1 MIKTKNNLIK
11 LIKSYDPNKIVFWVG
26 AGIDHNA
33 PTNLPLAKTLM
44 ETLLE
49 LTCGKKYSQKI
60 LKQCQSIYGGIPRM
74 ESVISDIKLF
84 EEELAVDCTVVSGFE
99 SFLEAPPN
107 NCHQI
112 LAQFLNKGAN
122 IVTFNYGNAIA
133 KAFNMQYHN
142 GFPMQPIFDNEL
154 NLYLYSNENIT
165 SGKIYHPHG
174 VANDLKTIGISLNEV
189 KKTLSPKFQEIL
201 INWIEN
207 GYCFIFLGYSCSD
220 TLDINPFFKS
230 LKTKEN
236 IDSTGIIIN
245 YSSKDSFSNKN
256 ESSEIE
262 DVLTPFNQYFI
273 FNTITSD
280 FMQSIKIHEC
290 SNHVSLENNEYNWIN
305 NFRKYIKP
313 YNEKLYLY
321 ISLGIIKSL
330 GLDYKSILPSN
341 WYKQKNYELFKR
353 NWYIDYYYFICLSQA
368 SNYYRAT
375 RFSKKL
381 NNSNLTKSDIL
392 SKLWQ
397 PKRAAKVTISPFDIF
412 DILNNTDWINSNYQI
427 DWNISTALNRNAE
440 WIIIDILKNPLLFKI
455 KQKKHSKMADIIIK
469 SNNIIINLGN
479 NFVLD
484 FIQQLTALRY
494 KGILLML
501 FENKYDLAITNLN
514 QALYHYNAISSIA
527 GVIRCKLYLTFVEL
541 VNFKINNFTP
551 SLNQAK
557 LFLDDIRNQYQHTI
571 NSKDK
576 YLYILLKI
584 YLRLL

>member
-1 MIKTKNNLIK
+1 MKKTKNNLIK

-26 AGIDHNA
+26 AGIDNNA

-44 ETLLE
+44 EALLE
-49 LTCGKKYSQKI
+49 LTCGKEYSQKI
-60 LKQCQSIYGGIPRM
+60 LEQCQSIYGGIPRM
-74 ESVISDIKLF
+74 ETVISDIKLF
-84 EEELAVDCTVVSGFE
+84 EEELAVDCTVVNGFE

-112 LAQFLNKGAN
+112 LAQFLNNGAN

-142 GFPMQPIFDNEL
+142 EFPIQPVFDNEL
-154 NLYLYSNENIT
+154 NLYLYSNENVT

-189 KKTLSPKFQEIL
+189 KKTLSPKFKETL

-236 IDSTGIIIN
+236 TNSIGIIIN
-245 YSSKDSFSNKN
+245 YSPKDSFSNKN
-256 ESSEIE
+256 ESSEME
-262 DVLTPFNQYFI
+262 DILTPFNQYFI

-280 FMQSIKIHEC
+280 FMQAIKIHEC
-290 SNHVSLENNEYNWIN
+290 SNYSSIGNDEYKWLN
-305 NFRKYIKP
+305 NFYHHIKP
-313 YNEKLYLY
+313 YNKELHLY

-330 GLDYKSILPSN
+330 GLDCKKILPSN
-341 WYKQKNYELFKR
+341 WYKQKNYKLFKR
-353 NWYIDYYYFICLSQA
+353 NWYIDYYSFICLSQD
-368 SNYYRAT
+368 SNYYKAT

-397 PKRAAKVTISPFDIF
+397 PKRAAKVTISPFDVF
-412 DILNNTDWINSNYQI
+412 DILNETNWINSNYQI

-440 WIIIDILKNPLLFKI
+440 WIIIDILKNPFLFKI
-455 KQKKHSKMADIIIK
+455 KQKKHSKMADIIMK

-479 NFVLD
+479 DFVLD

-494 KGILLML
+494 NGVLLML
-501 FENKYDLAITNLN
+501 FDNKYDLALTNLN
-514 QALYHYNAISSIA
+514 QALYHYDAISSIS

-541 VNFKINNFTP
+541 INFKINKFTP

-557 LFLDDIRNQYQHTI
+557 LLLDNIHNQYQQTI
-571 NSKDK
+571 NPKDK

>member
-1 MIKTKNNLIK
+1 MIKAKDNLIK

-26 AGIDHNA
+26 AGIDNNA

-49 LTCGKKYSQKI
+49 LTCGKKYSKKI
-60 LKQCQSIYGGIPRM
+60 LEQCQSIYNGIPRM
-74 ESVISDIKLF
+74 ETVISDIKLF

-112 LAQFLNKGAN
+112 LAQFLSKGAN
-122 IVTFNYGNAIA
+122 IVTLNYGNTIA
-133 KAFNMQYHN
+133 KAFNMQYN
-142 GFPMQPIFDNEL
+142 NKFPILPEFDNEL
-154 NLYLYSNENIT
+154 NLYLYSDENIT

-174 VANDLKTIGISLNEV
+174 VANDLNTIGISLNEV
-189 KKTLSPKFQEIL
+189 KKNLSPKFKKTL

-230 LKTKEN
+230 LKTNEN
-236 IDSTGIIIN
+236 TDSIGIIIN
-245 YSSKDSFSNKN
+245 YSTKDSFSNKN
-256 ESSEIE
+256 ESSEME
-262 DVLTPFNQYFI
+262 DILTPFNQYFI

-280 FMQSIKIHEC
+280 FMPDIKIHEC
-290 SNHVSLENNEYNWIN
+290 CNYSSIEKDEYKWLN
-305 NFRKYIKP
+305 NFYDHIKP
-313 YNEKLYLY
+313 YNKELHLY

-330 GLDYKSILPSN
+330 GLDYKKILPSN
-341 WYKQKNYELFKR
+341 WYKQKDYKLFKR
-353 NWYIDYYYFICLSQA
+353 NWYIDYYSFICLSQT
-368 SNYYRAT
+368 SNYYKTT

-397 PKRAAKVTISPFDIF
+397 SKRAAKVTISPFDVF
-412 DILNNTDWINSNYQI
+412 DILNETDWINSNYQI

-440 WIIIDILKNPLLFKI
+440 WIIIDILRNPFLFKI
-455 KQKKHSKMADIIIK
+455 KQKKHSKMADIIME
-469 SNNIIINLGN
+469 SNAIIINLGN
-479 NFVLD
+479 DFVTD

-494 KGILLML
+494 NGILLML
-501 FENKYDLAITNLN
+501 FENKYDLALTNLN

-541 VNFKINNFTP
+541 INFKINNATS
-551 SLNQAK
+551 SLNQAN
-557 LFLDDIRNQYQHTI
+557 LLLDEIHNQHYITI
-571 NSKDK
+571 NPKDK

-584 YLRLL
+584 YLKLL

>member
-1 MIKTKNNLIK
+1 MIKAKDNLIK

-26 AGIDHNA
+26 AGIDNNA

-49 LTCGKKYSQKI
+49 LTCGKKYSKKI
-60 LKQCQSIYGGIPRM
+60 LEQCQSIYNGIPRM
-74 ESVISDIKLF
+74 ETVISDIKLF

-112 LAQFLNKGAN
+112 LAQFLSKGAN
-122 IVTFNYGNAIA
+122 IVTLNYGNTIA
-133 KAFNMQYHN
+133 KAFNMQYN
-142 GFPMQPIFDNEL
+142 NKFPILPEFDNEL
-154 NLYLYSNENIT
+154 NLYLYSDENIT

-174 VANDLKTIGISLNEV
+174 VANDLNTIGISLNEV
-189 KKTLSPKFQEIL
+189 KKNLSPKFKKTL

-230 LKTKEN
+230 LKTNEN
-236 IDSTGIIIN
+236 TDSIGIIIN
-245 YSSKDSFSNKN
+245 YSTKDSFSNKN
-256 ESSEIE
+256 ESSEME
-262 DVLTPFNQYFI
+262 DILTPFNQYFI

-280 FMQSIKIHEC
+280 FMQDIKIHEC
-290 SNHVSLENNEYNWIN
+290 CNYSSIEKDEYKWLN
-305 NFRKYIKP
+305 NFYDHIKP
-313 YNEKLYLY
+313 YNKELHLY

-330 GLDYKSILPSN
+330 GLDYKKILPSN
-341 WYKQKNYELFKR
+341 WYKQKDYKLFKR
-353 NWYIDYYYFICLSQA
+353 NWYIDYYSFICLSQT
-368 SNYYRAT
+368 SNYYKAT

-397 PKRAAKVTISPFDIF
+397 SKRAAKVTISPFDVF
-412 DILNNTDWINSNYQI
+412 DILNETDWINSNYQI

-440 WIIIDILKNPLLFKI
+440 WIIIDILRNPFLFKI
-455 KQKKHSKMADIIIK
+455 KQKKHSKMADIIMG
-469 SNNIIINLGN
+469 SNAIIINLGN
-479 NFVLD
+479 DFVTD

-494 KGILLML
+494 NGILLML
-501 FENKYDLAITNLN
+501 FENKYDLALTNLN

-541 VNFKINNFTP
+541 INFKINNATS
-551 SLNQAK
+551 SLNQAN
-557 LFLDDIRNQYQHTI
+557 LLLDEIHNQHYITI
-571 NSKDK
+571 NPKDK

-584 YLRLL
+584 YLKLL